1 MKTKCVVP
9 GEIDCKYINQCKD
22 YKKSWVLG
30 QSSSKCTRCKKNKNA
45 KVKKDIKK
53 SYFELMY

>member
-22 YKKSWVLG
+22 YEKSWVLG

-45 KVKKDIKK
+45 KVKKDIN
-53 SYFELMY
+53 

>member
-1 MKTKCVVP
+1 MITKCVVP
-9 GEIDCKYINQCKD
+9 GEIDCKYIDQCKD
-22 YKKSWVLG
+22 YKKNWVLG
-30 QSSSKCTRCKKNKNA
+30 QSQSKCIRCKKNKNS